1 VQGFRA
7 RGIATPYDEVVAGR
21 LAHVLTG
28 GPNDLVD
35 VVSEADLLAM
45 EREQFV
51 ELVRD
56 PRTMA
61 RIETMLST
69 GKPLRN

>member
-1 VQGFRA
+1 
-7 RGIATPYDEVVAGR
+7 
-21 LAHVLTG
+21 VLTG